1 MASVRIICRC
11 HPWAAFWWESLQKSL
26 TKSTRRSLFFFWTSV
41 TTGIAKYGLAQRG
54 GPHQSALGQ
63 SRHPSSSWRTKR
75 VQRQYQRQGCDCR
88 DIVRQPLGAGG
99 TFFLQ
104 QDTMRANSDQARP
117 RQIMPGGQPPRKRY
131 HMRRDLGR
139 IVAGRGDGGIPRAFA
154 PSVPWVPA
162 QPTRPSTVP
171 HSYGCGAETQ

>member
-88 DIVRQPLGAGG
+88 DIVRQPLGAGA
-99 TFFLQ
+99 TFFSTTGHNESKL
-104 QDTMRANSDQARP
+104 RSSKAEANNARRPAATQAVPHAARSWADC
-117 RQIMPGGQPPRKRY
+117 GG
-131 HMRRDLGR
+131 
-139 IVAGRGDGGIPRAFA
+139 AGRWGHSASIRSQRALGPRTTNKALDCA
-154 PSVPWVPA
+154 
-162 QPTRPSTVP
+162 T
-171 HSYGCGAETQ
+171 